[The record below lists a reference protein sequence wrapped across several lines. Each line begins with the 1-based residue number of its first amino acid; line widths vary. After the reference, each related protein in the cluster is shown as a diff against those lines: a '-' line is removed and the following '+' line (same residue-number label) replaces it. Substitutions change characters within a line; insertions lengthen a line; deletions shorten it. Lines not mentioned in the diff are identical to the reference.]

1 MECTSAVYGRTD
13 GQCHAIIRPFF
24 QNGRIKS
31 TRRRKRNLLKAT
43 KVIDP
48 QRVDE
53 EANGRYSTVIVPSKL
68 GRSSPFLS
76 ILWGAL
82 DKAI

>member
-1 MECTSAVYGRTD
+1 MPCHNTSFFKTGVLKVSDD
-13 GQCHAIIRPFF
+13 G
-24 QNGRIKS
+24 KEM
-31 TRRRKRNLLKAT
+31 LKAT

-68 GRSSPFLS
+68 GRSSLCLS